1 MVEVERGHA
10 GPAQE
15 DLGAEVRH
23 PGPIRGEH
31 RGHVTSLRQSQL
43 TWLWCAAGCP
53 APATTAMSALVPG
66 ATPPSSTVTAGPQE
80 DQDLD
85 QSEVII
91 QCHVTRLHQS
101 QPTWGPAPWRS

>member
-1 MVEVERGHA
+1 M
-10 GPAQE
+10 
-15 DLGAEVRH
+15 
-23 PGPIRGEH
+23 
-31 RGHVTSLRQSQL
+31 TSLRQSRL

-66 ATPPSSTVTAGPQE
+66 ATPPSSTVTPGPQE

-91 QCHVTRLHQS
+91 QCHVTSSPPITAHLGTSTVAELKCSGSCTAVCSAAEACSSSSCTH
-101 QPTWGPAPWRS
+101 GL

>member
-1 MVEVERGHA
+1 M
-10 GPAQE
+10 
-15 DLGAEVRH
+15 
-23 PGPIRGEH
+23 
-31 RGHVTSLRQSQL
+31 TSLRQSQL

-66 ATPPSSTVTAGPQE
+66 ATPPSSTGTPGPQE

-91 QCHVTRLHQS
+91 QCHVTSYPPITAHLGTSTVAEHISENRESIIEILVLRASIIQISNLTRANHQ
-101 QPTWGPAPWRS
+101 

>member
-1 MVEVERGHA
+1 M
-10 GPAQE
+10 
-15 DLGAEVRH
+15 
-23 PGPIRGEH
+23 
-31 RGHVTSLRQSQL
+31 TSLRQSQL

-66 ATPPSSTVTAGPQE
+66 ATPPSSTVTPGPQE